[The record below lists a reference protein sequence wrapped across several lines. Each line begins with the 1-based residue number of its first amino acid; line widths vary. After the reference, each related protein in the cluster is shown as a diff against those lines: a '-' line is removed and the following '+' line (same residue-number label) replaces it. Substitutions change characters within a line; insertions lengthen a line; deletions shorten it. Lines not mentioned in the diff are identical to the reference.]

1 MMTEYNVFIHYNIEN
16 NVWEEEVSVI
26 KDRVKMLHNVKE
38 TLLKWWKN
46 AVTSQVKVYN
56 KKHYLKTY
64 KKEDLVLLL
73 IKNLSQ
79 KCLHKKLLHKF
90 AELFCI
96 CDIIKKQAYWLSLS
110 ITYQIHDVF
119 HVFYLKSYNWHQ
131 DNDTVLKLSSSELTE
146 QKEKYEVKKILK
158 RWIRKE
164 ELWYK
169 VSWKGYSSEY
179 NQWIFEENM
188 SSA

>member
-96 CDIIKKQAYWLSLS
+96 CDIIKKQAYWLSLPICQNLS
-110 ITYQIHDVF
+110 QDASLLSVIYIDNAHSVWFNNNNINTFNRLWARIASEPHSNLLVCCFILGYKK
-119 HVFYLKSYNWHQ
+119 FYAYSQ
-131 DNDTVLKLSSSELTE
+131 FLSHCCQYCE
-146 QKEKYEVKKILK
+146 
-158 RWIRKE
+158 
-164 ELWYK
+164 
-169 VSWKGYSSEY
+169 
-179 NQWIFEENM
+179 F
-188 SSA
+188 